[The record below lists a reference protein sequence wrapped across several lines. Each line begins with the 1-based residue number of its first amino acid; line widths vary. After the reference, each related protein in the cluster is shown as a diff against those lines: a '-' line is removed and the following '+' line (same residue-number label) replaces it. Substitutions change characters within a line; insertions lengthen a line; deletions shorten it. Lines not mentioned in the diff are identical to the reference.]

1 MPEATLLAFADHVQV
16 ANALPADGGNCETV
30 LDGFARA
37 GIDAGKLA
45 QQLQREGAK
54 AFVESWNDLMRCIE
68 SKTHAVRAGCAPKT

>member
-1 MPEATLLAFADHVQV
+1 
-16 ANALPADGGNCETV
+16 V

-68 SKTHAVRAGCAPKT
+68 SKAHAVRAGCAPKT